1 MADRSEIEK
10 ALLAAKLARAP
21 SGSEGEGFV
30 ISAMPGSGHH
40 IVTWRSERLPKE
52 VRATR
57 AAMLQEY
64 GRVLERAGFEVKMG
78 KNLVE
83 VR

>member
-1 MADRSEIEK
+1 MTDRSQIER
-10 ALLAAKLARAP
+10 ALLAAKLAMAP

-30 ISAMPGSGHH
+30 VAEGKDGLF
-40 IVTWRSERLPKE
+40 VTWRSGRLPKD

-64 GRVLERAGFEVKMG
+64 GRVLERAGFQVTMG